1 MAIYKEDI
9 VDIDLNKGGI
19 YRSFAPHAIG
29 SGDDDAD
36 HFGVRIFRGD
46 EPVNLSGVVVQG
58 VFMPPQGDPIAI
70 TSGNIVSGNTAAVV
84 LPQACYNYDGPFC
97 LAIKLVSSGE
107 GITGTVRIVDGIVD
121 NTHTNG
127 TVAPTESVP
136 TYQEVLAVYDAAIE
150 AMEGAVFAD
159 REQSL
164 TDAQKAQARE
174 NIGAASDV
182 SENSVRYDASQ
193 SLTTE
198 QKAQAR
204 SNIGAADDTTVV
216 KIESQ
221 SLTTA
226 QKEQARANI
235 GAADASKAVSID
247 SQSFTEAQQ
256 DQARSN
262 INAANS
268 TEVNGKIAAIAIPT
282 PADRVVLGL
291 KMDATAK
298 NKYVYKQNNTGIVVE
313 TSKAN
318 VGYIVASLSSLQSG
332 LSVYYNDI
340 AGLAT
345 YLEAAV
351 IYIADGSTAGSNV
364 LIAATK
370 DRIIAN
376 YYSFITWDSTSKTA
390 IIDKAALIAEEPT
403 AVAIF
408 VDYYTATDI
417 VKPVLYIS
425 NKSTDEKI
433 DDLKDYTDERDYYP
447 SKIFVPG
454 DRLTDFVTGK
464 YVYKRANDGTVQVG
478 NDNSWSYKGV
488 ALSDAKDVALNLS
501 DIDNYEQVVFL
512 LADGEIGA
520 NVIITM
526 TKTNVT
532 TGTYSYMDYD
542 PVNDRIV
549 LDVDLLKQL
558 YPAATHIYYNAYSND
573 YYCDVSYY
581 SNRSTEEQ
589 LESMYRPN
597 VRYVPGDKVMGAT
610 IGKYAYKRAGD
621 GTVQTGNDNSW
632 GYKGIRIS
640 AIGDYSALEF
650 SDIDNYDKP
659 VFLLADGGEIGS
671 NVILMRTKEQ
681 ITENTYSYLEYDST
695 NKRLII
701 KKSEVRAAYPSATH
715 LFINIYGDDCYCK
728 VKYYNEKTVDEQLEQ
743 LNESVD
749 MAPEEYFKTEIEN
762 VKGEILAKSDAPCLT
777 LAIVTDTH
785 YNDNDTDN
793 TRRTN
798 ETLNN
803 VLAVNR
809 GVFCDAVVHLGDI
822 FGGANIDHT
831 QEEVDE
837 GLSYI
842 QRGLSKANSRVYI
855 VEGNHDGVNGM
866 PALTQNYASLS
877 KMNETYV
884 VRNGDDPYFYVD
896 IEKPKLRL
904 IFLVTTRYYDIDG
917 TLYNYWGLDAEQLQW
932 FGETALDV
940 DNGRDIIVFSHM
952 GTYHQNFTHN
962 KENTCGLCNAF
973 NEHTTFDVYDG
984 ETLLFTADYT
994 GKTLSKVLFW
1004 QCGHAHFDW
1013 IVPTSFS
1020 GLNFPQI
1027 VTTCSLMFQANVDE
1041 TYAEAGADSPARED
1055 RTVTQDAWDTLIY
1068 RPDEEKVHYVR
1079 FGAGSDRTV
1088 NLATWDTTQ

>member
-1 MAIYKEDI
+1 MAHYKEDI
-9 VDIDLNKGGI
+9 VSIDLATGKI
-19 YRSFAPHAIG
+19 HRAFLLRSIG
-29 SGDDDAD
+29 RADDDAD
-36 HFGVRIFRGD
+36 RFGVRVFRNGQP
-46 EPVNLSGVVVQG
+46 ESLTGVSCQG
-58 VFMPPQGDPIAI
+58 FFRNSQGTNIAL
-70 TSGNIVSGNTAAVV
+70 TSYGTVSGNVAYVT
-84 LPQACYNYDGPFC
+84 LPQACYNYEGQFC
-97 LAIKLVSSGE
+97 LAIKLVGGGVTS
-107 GITGTVRIVDGIVD
+107 TVRIIDGIVD
-121 NTHTNG
+121 NTFTG
-127 TVAPTESVP
+127 SAVAPTGSVP
-136 TYQEVLAVYDAAIE
+136 TYQEILALYAEMEEATEAAEAVVTKSVRYDTS
-150 AMEGAVFAD
+150 
-159 REQSL
+159 QSL
-164 TDAQKAQARE
+164 TDAQKAQART
-174 NIGAASDV
+174 NIGAAAAEKAV
-182 SENSVRYDASQ
+182 SVESQ
-193 SLTTE
+193 SFTDV

-204 SNIGAADDTTVV
+204 TNIGAA
-216 KIESQ
+216 E
-221 SLTTA
+221 A
-226 QKEQARANI
+226 E
-235 GAADASKAVSID
+235 KAVSVE
-247 SQSFTEAQQ
+247 SQSFTDVQKT
-256 DQARSN
+256 QARVN
-262 INAANS
+262 IDAASGEAESKINS
-268 TEVNGKIAAIAIPT
+268 VVIPT
-282 PADRVVLGL
+282 PNDKIIYGVKAE
-291 KMDATAK
+291 ATAK
-298 NKYVYKQNNTGIVVE
+298 NKYVYKQNNTGVVVE

-318 VGYIVASLSSLQSG
+318 VGYFVASLSSLESG

-376 YYSFITWDSTSKTA
+376 YYSFIKWDSTSKTA

-454 DRLTDFVTGK
+454 DRLTDFVTGE
-464 YVYKRANDGTVQVG
+464 YVYKRANDATVRTG
-478 NDNSWSYKGV
+478 NDNAWSYKGV
-488 ALSDAKDVALNLS
+488 ALSAAKDVALNLS

-512 LADGEIGA
+512 LADGDIGA
-520 NVIITM
+520 NVIMTM

-542 PVNDRIV
+542 SVNGRIV

-558 YPAATHIYYNAYSND
+558 YPDATHIYYNAYSND

-610 IGKYAYKRAGD
+610 IGKYAYKRAND
-621 GTVQTGNDNSW
+621 GTVQLGNDNSW
-632 GYKGIRIS
+632 RYKGIRIS

-701 KKSEVRAAYPSATH
+701 KKSELRAEYPSATH

-762 VKGEILAKSDAPCLT
+762 VKDTILAKSDAPCLT
-777 LAIVTDTH
+777 LAVVTDTH

-803 VLAVNR
+803 VLAVNK

-831 QEEVDE
+831 QAEVDE

-932 FGETALDV
+932 FGEIALDV

-962 KENTCGLCNAF
+962 RENTCGLCNAF

-1055 RTVTQDAWDTLIY
+1055 HTVTQDAWDTLVY
-1068 RPDEEKVHYVR
+1068 RPDEQKVYFIR
-1079 FGAGSDRTV
+1079 FGAGADRVV